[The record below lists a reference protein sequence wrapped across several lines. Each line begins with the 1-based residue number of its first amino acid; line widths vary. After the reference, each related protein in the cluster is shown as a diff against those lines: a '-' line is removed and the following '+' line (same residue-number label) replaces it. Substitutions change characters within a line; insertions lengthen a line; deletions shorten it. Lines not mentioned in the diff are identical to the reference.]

1 MLSGFVVIGVA
12 LATVLAL
19 VIAAQRLPS
28 HGRGC
33 DCGECER
40 WHGERRFP

>member
-1 MLSGFVVIGVA
+1 MLGVVA
-12 LATVLAL
+12 LAVSALTLLAL
-19 VIAAQRLPS
+19 IITAMRMPS

>member
-33 DCGECER
+33 DCGEC
-40 WHGERRFP
+40 GEWRGRRGVP